1 MPDENHDPVA
11 VKDPSIVQVG
21 ELRSAGKLTDE
32 NPASRVETA
41 EQVVINAGY
50 WQNG

>member
-1 MPDENHDPVA
+1 MPDENHDSVA

-32 NPASRVETA
+32 EAASLVETA
-41 EQVVINAGY
+41 EQVIFNVGY